1 MSTDERHADSR
12 TAEADDAPGDVAVSS
27 RESWLTAL
35 ARAPAIS
42 LGPAAGDVLG
52 GEYVIERALGQGAM
66 GLVYL
71 AHHPTLARKVA
82 IKLHRLR
89 SEGAAARQLAE
100 ARAVARIQHENVLVV
115 HGVGTWRGHVFVA
128 MEFIDGTTARQWVTA
143 SPRSWREVVA
153 LYLEAG
159 RGLAAA
165 HAQGLVHRD
174 FKPDNVLV
182 PRDADGHAHGRVKV
196 ADFGLARD
204 ADEAVDDATA
214 ETTTG
219 GSPHATP
226 PARAGGL
233 VGSPAYMAPE
243 QYRRADVDARADQ
256 FAFCVSLFEA
266 LFGRR
271 PFEGDDLPALA
282 AAITVGRVHEP
293 EGADV
298 PLHVRRVLRRG
309 LSVDPAARFPDMPAL
324 LDALARDPAAT
335 RRRALAA
342 VVAVGIGATA
352 MWSTTRRDDP
362 LPECLASPA
371 VSTWWS
377 PELAAPLH
385 DALIRSGRAHAEAT
399 YLRVDAAFAEHRDDA
414 ATVLARACEATHVAG
429 TLARVEL
436 EARRT
441 CLAQRGRELGALIEV
456 LERGTPEIVDRAVSA
471 AEGLTPVTR
480 CEQDADAIALD
491 DRGPEV
497 APVLDRLAQARSLRL
512 VGRFDEA
519 AKMASEGVVSA
530 RALARPGLLAELLL
544 EQGVA
549 MASNGAETD
558 ASASLREAAS
568 HAVLAGADA
577 LAAEIAAQGLFVDAY
592 RNGSRGLGEQWA
604 ALGWAWLERAHW
616 PTDVLREFLGQRALA
631 RRTADRHAE
640 ALVDLGLAL
649 ALAQGERSSST
660 RAALLAVL
668 AETYRRIGMRELAR
682 STATDAH
689 AAYVAALG
697 ERHPFAI
704 NALNLIAGLDLEEG
718 RFAEAETLL
727 RRILALG
734 EEVLGP
740 DSRRLIDPRVNLATV
755 LVNTGRLSE
764 ALEMQQRAYDV
775 VSAPGEPTNES
786 RVLVT
791 ANLAADLAMTGNL
804 VRARELQQEAV
815 ELARAVAGE
824 RSALYARQLAT
835 AAELVMDADPERALS
850 MARDAEERLAAIAP
864 LGLDRKIAGSTV
876 AVALALLERCDAAR
890 EPLATSLTTL
900 GAEVGEDNPG
910 IAGLIA
916 ANGHCEAE
924 AGRHE
929 AGLAL
934 LERAARL
941 NDAVMPPS
949 PMILEWQVRAELGR
963 GKLVEARAAYRLLLR
978 SVRPDDAKWKER
990 IARLAQLLR
999 LPPRPQSP

>member
-1 MSTDERHADSR
+1 MTTDERHDAAGST
-12 TAEADDAPGDVAVSS
+12 TALPDDVAVSS

-71 AHHPTLARKVA
+71 AHHSMLARKVA

-89 SEGAAARQLAE
+89 SEGAAERQLAE

-128 MEFIDGTTARQWVTA
+128 MEFVDGTTARQWVTA
-143 SPRSWREVVA
+143 SPRSWREIVA

-182 PRDADGHAHGRVKV
+182 PRDADGRARGRVKV

-204 ADEAVDDATA
+204 ADEPVDDATA
-214 ETTTG
+214 QTTTSS

-226 PARAGGL
+226 PAPSGAL

-271 PFEGDDLPALA
+271 PFEGNDLPALA
-282 AAITVGRVHEP
+282 AAITAGHVREP

-342 VVAVGIGATA
+342 VVAMGLGATA

-414 ATVLARACEATHVAG
+414 ATLLARACEASHVAG

-436 EARRT
+436 EAQRA
-441 CLAQRGRELGALIEV
+441 CLAQRGRELAALIEV

-519 AKMASEGVVSA
+519 TKMASEGIVSA

-549 MASNGAETD
+549 MASDGAETD
-558 ASASLREAAS
+558 ASALLREAAS

-592 RNGSRGLGEQWA
+592 RGVSRGLGEQWA

-704 NALNLIAGLDLEEG
+704 NVLNLIAGLDLEEG

-963 GKLVEARAAYRLLLR
+963 GQLVEARAAYRLLLM
-978 SVRPDDAKWKER
+978 SVRPDDAKAKER
-990 IARLAQLLR
+990 IARLARLLR